1 MPLRVWPSKQCRL
14 RSTYLIIKNLLVA
27 NSLVLFSCGVQC
39 TVRSFG
45 WFHALG
51 DSGCRFSPYV
61 RGVAEGVSTGTTC
74 LLSVFQAV
82 TMSPR
87 NPGGQSLSQ
96 SSQDHRSF
104 CFPGLD
110 PGNADSVFTA
120 PRSFPDIVCLGLM
133 LGASS
138 CTVSILHR
146 HKPRVQ
152 HIRTANVALRSSP
165 ESRATRSILLLVS
178 TLVCFYTLSAILQSF
193 LSVTENPC
201 WFLLD
206 TNTVYFRFLAPPPGL
221 GERNLVPWTN
231 GKREVGGSSLVRTN
245 ETRVLSEERGQ

>member
-1 MPLRVWPSKQCRL
+1 MTTTFGIRGNCSLLYHYFFLYFTRCRL

-45 WFHALG
+45 WFHAL
-51 DSGCRFSPYV
+51 
-61 RGVAEGVSTGTTC
+61 
-74 LLSVFQAV
+74 
-82 TMSPR
+82 
-87 NPGGQSLSQ
+87 
-96 SSQDHRSF
+96 
-104 CFPGLD
+104 
-110 PGNADSVFTA
+110 DSVFTA